1 MSQIFIFDT
10 TLRDGEQVPGAKLN
24 MVEKIEIARQLEILG
39 VDIMEAGFPISSPE
53 DFKAVQEVAKI
64 IKNSSVCALA
74 RGLDKDIETAAKSIE
89 KAARPRLHTFISAS
103 DIHIEN
109 QMRKTREEVLEMV
122 RQAVT
127 KAKSYVDDVEF
138 SPMDASRA
146 DVDYLIKFIKV
157 AIEAGAT
164 TINVPDTVGYAMPG
178 EWGNTVKRLVEAIPE
193 FKDKVV
199 LSMHTHNDLGLA
211 TANALAGI
219 ENGARQIEGTINGI
233 GERAGNCANEE
244 IIMILK
250 TRYKDKF
257 EVGINTKEIY
267 RTSRMVS
274 QIMGLPVQRNKA
286 IVGENAFAHSS
297 GIHQDGMIKY
307 KNNFEIMDPT
317 DVGVEGTGIIL
328 TARSGR
334 AALIHRL
341 EKLGYNF
348 TKETIEPMY
357 EKFLEIADKK
367 KEVYDDDLKAMMEP
381 VSDNDNND
389 KNYELELLQ
398 VLCGNKNIPTA
409 TVRIKSGE
417 DKIHEGVATG
427 AGPVDAAFSAI
438 DNILDK
444 TNKNHKDIVLKEYLV
459 QAVTEGI
466 DATGK
471 VSVQIEYS
479 GSKFFG
485 YGSDDDIIVA
495 SVKAYIDALNKIS
508 NK

>member
-1 MSQIFIFDT
+1 MDKIFIFDT

-64 IKNSSVCALA
+64 IKKSTVCALA

-89 KAARPRLHTFISAS
+89 KATKPRIHTFISAS

-122 RQAVT
+122 KHAVT
-127 KAKSYVDDVEF
+127 KARSYVDDVEF

-146 DVDYLIKFIKV
+146 DIEYLIRFIKV

-164 TINVPDTVGYAMPG
+164 TINIPDTVGYALPD
-178 EWGNTVKRLVEAIPE
+178 EWGKTVKRIVTEIPE
-193 FKDKVV
+193 FKDKVI

-250 TRYKDKF
+250 TRYKDRY
-257 EVGINTKEIY
+257 EVGVNTKEIY
-267 RTSRMVS
+267 KTSRMVS

-307 KNNFEIMDPT
+307 KNNFEIMDPQ

-348 TKETIEPMY
+348 TKETIDPVY
-357 EKFLEIADKK
+357 EKFLAIADQK
-367 KEVYDDDLKAMMEP
+367 KEVHDDDLKAMIEP
-381 VSDNDNND
+381 TKEITSD
-389 KNYELELLQ
+389 KPKTFELELLQ

-409 TVRIKSGE
+409 TVRIKNGSG
-417 DKIHEGVATG
+417 KIHEGVATG
-427 AGPVDAAFSAI
+427 KGPVDAAFSAI
-438 DNILDK
+438 DGILDK
-444 TNKNHKDIVLKEYLV
+444 VNKNHKNIVLKEYLV

-495 SVKAYIDALNKIS
+495 SVKAYVDAINKI
-508 NK
+508 